1 MANNTQAADVPSSP
15 SDRQKFKLMLVEMTK
30 CMQKIDDEK
39 ESIKEIANS
48 AQEQFS
54 VKKKLVT
61 KLARTMYK
69 HNYADLQ
76 AENEHFE
83 TLYETLVEGKKAD
96 AEE

>member
-1 MANNTQAADVPSSP
+1 MSFDIPSSP
-15 SDRQKFKLMLVEMTK
+15 ADRQKFKLMLVEMTK
-30 CMQKIDDEK
+30 ALQRIDLER
-39 ESIKEIANS
+39 ESLKEIANS

-54 VKKKLVT
+54 IKKKLVS

-83 TLYETLVEGKKAD
+83 TLYETLVEGKKD
-96 AEE
+96 EE